1 MKIDII
7 IGISLLLCSC
17 ETKVFVNVPE
27 LSDGDP
33 TTCFVGTN
41 GVNQIVFDKPYT
53 TPVQS
58 YQVYSSGETPIHDP
72 VVWTLKGS
80 FDGKN
85 WVVIDERKEQ
95 QFCSRY
101 QEILYPIAQPSNYKQ
116 YMLEAQTVNGDT
128 LVLGDV
134 LFHEENQSAKWT
146 DFNYPDVDFEVLDP
160 DTKGASV
167 YSDLVQDP
175 DEYIRYHARKVAE
188 ILFYT
193 AKDTMND
200 VQKIRYTLKD
210 YDGVSAKDGNPPVIS
225 IVYSTQHIEKSAEE
239 SLYKLDFET
248 RGVLYHELVHAY
260 QFEPKGIGS
269 YSTNKTF
276 WACIEG
282 LADAVRAQA
291 GYFDM
296 STRKPGGHWM
306 DGYRTTGFFIQ
317 WLTTKDPDAI
327 RKFHETVR
335 DLEVWSFDKAIK
347 RVFGEEYSIEGMWS
361 EYQTFLAK

>member
-1 MKIDII
+1 MEKITVI
-7 IGISLLLCSC
+7 
-17 ETKVFVNVPE
+17 VPCYNE
-27 LSDGDP
+27 EAALHYYYKEMSR
-33 TTCFVGTN
+33 VM
-41 GVNQIVFDKPYT
+41 
-53 TPVQS
+53 
-58 YQVYSSGETPIHDP
+58 
-72 VVWTLKGS
+72 
-80 FDGKN
+80 
-85 WVVIDERKEQ
+85 DEM
-95 QFCSRY
+95 
-101 QEILYPIAQPSNYKQ
+101 N
-116 YMLEAQTVNGDT
+116 
-128 LVLGDV
+128 
-134 LFHEENQSAKWT
+134 
-146 DFNYPDVDFEVLDP
+146 DVDFELLFVNDGSKDKTLEIMMELAKKDSRV
-160 DTKGASV
+160 KYISFSRNFGKEAAI
-167 YSDLVQDP
+167 YAGLVQNP

-188 ILFYT
+188 ILFYS

-200 VQKIRYTLKD
+200 VQKVHYTLKD
-210 YDGVSAKDGNPPVIS
+210 YDGVSAKSGNPANTS
-225 IVYSTQHIEKSAEE
+225 IVYSTQHIEKSANE

-296 STRKPGGHWM
+296 STRKPGGNWM

-335 DLEVWSFDKAIK
+335 DLDEWSFDKAIK
-347 RVFGEEYSIEGMWS
+347 RMFGEDASIEGLWN
-361 EYQTFLAK
+361 EYQAFLSK

>member
-1 MKIDII
+1 
-7 IGISLLLCSC
+7 
-17 ETKVFVNVPE
+17 
-27 LSDGDP
+27 
-33 TTCFVGTN
+33 
-41 GVNQIVFDKPYT
+41 
-53 TPVQS
+53 
-58 YQVYSSGETPIHDP
+58 
-72 VVWTLKGS
+72 
-80 FDGKN
+80 
-85 WVVIDERKEQ
+85 
-95 QFCSRY
+95 
-101 QEILYPIAQPSNYKQ
+101 
-116 YMLEAQTVNGDT
+116 MLEAATAVGDT

-134 LFHEENQSAKWT
+134 VLFDENLNAGWE
-146 DFNYPDVDFEVLDP
+146 DFKYPEIDYEVIDP
-160 DTKGASV
+160 ETKGAAI
-167 YSDLVQDP
+167 YADLVQNP

-188 ILFYT
+188 ILFYS

-200 VQKIRYTLKD
+200 VQKVHYTLKD
-210 YDGVSAKDGNPPVIS
+210 YDGVSAKSGNPANTS
-225 IVYSTQHIEKSAEE
+225 IVYSTQHIEKSANE

-248 RGVLYHELVHAY
+248 RGVLFHELVHAY

-296 STRKPGGHWM
+296 STRKPGGNWM

-335 DLEVWSFDKAIK
+335 DLDEWSSYKAMK
-347 RVFGEEYSIEGMWS
+347 RMFGDDASIEGLWN
-361 EYQTFLAK
+361 EYQAFLSK